1 MTSPRRIGLSTVS
14 TLTALTV
21 VAALPRV
28 SSAQQV
34 VASDCN
40 LDFKDVY
47 NKGDAVC
54 VTGDL
59 DYVPPNKIFAEA
71 YVYVIPADNPNPFAD
86 VTGSPNYIIGNLGG
100 GGFIDEYVWLP
111 PLKSGQ
117 YEFVIDNYP
126 FWDDMKS
133 PFDPGKDLRT
143 GYAFSVSNAPIVYSV
158 DPTKIKAEAVKGLEE
173 ALGIMILSKFLTAVD
188 AISTVVDWSMAFGKI
203 GGLAAGALGIYCI
216 SQMKDCPTSYNS
228 AVITIGTKLLD
239 GIADALMKK
248 YTAIIN
254 DPPDPNFAEP
264 VALDLDEVRAL
275 GFPATPHA
283 EHPFARGQTQFA
295 NLIALQSAAYLAL
308 VPSLEKLQGA
318 QQANNNL
325 GMLIHAEKV
334 KQYAELAIAAGD
346 QLVVEAD
353 LFKDYLDSVAIADVG
368 YDMATFNANLQAF
381 KGAGF
386 SDEDKTFLYSYGL
399 SDAEIAA
406 AAEQI
411 EGWVPVKDDLTHGAI
426 AQRVRQSF
434 LVFKP
439 ALQDLVTQA
448 ENIRAENDA
457 AALRPG
463 PKLTVAKPA
472 AAKVGA
478 PVQVGASA
486 VHFDP
491 AAKLTYAWDLDL
503 DGEFD
508 DGDGAQVMYTPTAPG
523 MMMVS
528 ARVSDGKNIDYG
540 YAFVD
545 VTISNAPPEITAL
558 TPSEAAPFAAVGDVV
573 QLHAEA
579 SDADGDAV
587 TLSWTIDGSPA
598 GMGPDLE
605 FMMPDEEAHWIS
617 LVVADDDPYS
627 PDIRVGRV
635 IRAKKWESMVPDD
648 TTGGDTET
656 GGGTDPTDGGETTG
670 GTGGSASES
679 GEPTGGGSDGSATGG
694 TAGTDGATGGSAGTE
709 GSGGSDGGSATGG
722 SNTEGGCG
730 CNSGPG
736 SGGLLALV
744 LLGWRRRRR

>member
-1 MTSPRRIGLSTVS
+1 MTSPRRIGPSTVS

-21 VAALPRV
+21 LAALPRV
-28 SSAQQV
+28 ASAQQV

-71 YVYVIPADNPNPFAD
+71 YLFVIPVDHPNPFAD

-100 GGFIDEYVWLP
+100 GGYIDEYVWLP
-111 PLKSGQ
+111 PLKAGQ

-126 FWDDMKS
+126 FFIDQMS

-173 ALGIMILSKFLTAVD
+173 ALAIMILSKYLTAVD
-188 AISTVVDWSMAFGKI
+188 AISTVVDWSMALGKW

-239 GIADALMKK
+239 GIADALFKK
-248 YTAIIN
+248 YLAIVN
-254 DPPDPNFAEP
+254 DPPDPNFAQP
-264 VALDLDEVRAL
+264 VALDLDEVKAL
-275 GFPATPHA
+275 GFPATPLA
-283 EHPFARGQTQFA
+283 EHPFSRGQTQFA

-346 QLVVEAD
+346 QLVAEAD
-353 LFKDYLDSVAIADVG
+353 AFQAFLNGAGIADVG
-368 YDMATFNANLQAF
+368 YDMAEFNANLQAF
-381 KGAGF
+381 KDAGF
-386 SDEDKTFLYSYGL
+386 SDGDKTFLYSYGL

-411 EGWVPVKDDLTHGAI
+411 KVWEPTKDNLTHGAI

-439 ALQDLVTQA
+439 ALEDLVTQA

-457 AALRPG
+457 AVLRPG

-472 AAKVGA
+472 AATVGV

-491 AAKLTYAWDLDL
+491 AATLTYAWDLDL

-528 ARVSDGKNIDYG
+528 AWVSDGKNIDYG

-545 VTISNAPPEITAL
+545 VSIGNAPPEITAL
-558 TPSEAAPFAAVGDVV
+558 TPAETSPFAAVGDVIG
-573 QLHAEA
+573 LHAEA
-579 SDADGDAV
+579 SDADGDPV
-587 TLSWTIDGSPA
+587 TLSWTVDGNPA
-598 GMGPDLE
+598 GMGTDLE
-605 FMMPDEEAHWIS
+605 FVMPDEEAHWIS

-648 TTGGDTET
+648 TTGGDSDTT
-656 GGGTDPTDGGETTG
+656 GGTDPTGGSEGTG
-670 GTGGSASES
+670 GTGGGTSDS

-694 TAGTDGATGGSAGTE
+694 SATGGSAGTD
-709 GSGGSDGGSATGG
+709 GSTDSAGTGGGSATGG

-736 SGGLLALV
+736 GGGLLALL
-744 LLGWRRRRR
+744 LLGWRRRRST